1 MNKRIPALPTILI
14 ILFVIAVI
22 VGVAFWIC
30 PEKKTMVPQNTEQ
43 GIHFQD
49 GKYLGYVRRVD
60 VGDRI
65 LVFDDAVWLA
75 GKAGEDAAIEA
86 GHCTPATRSECLPN
100 DYFIKNTTVA
110 DELLLMD
117 QSVLLFMQTWK
128 MEESGEV
135 AARAI
140 GLADFA
146 GLINDRSLHW
156 RQLPYAITVEGGKV
170 TRIEE
175 VYVP

>member
-1 MNKRIPALPTILI
+1 MNKRIPIPLAILI
-14 ILFVIAVI
+14 ILFVITAI
-22 VGVAFWIC
+22 VGVALWIC
-30 PEKKTMVPQNTEQ
+30 PEKKTTVPQITEQ

-49 GKYLGYVRRVD
+49 GKYLGYIHRVD
-60 VGDRI
+60 MGNLI
-65 LVFDDAVWLA
+65 LVFDDAVWLT

-86 GHCTPATRSECLPN
+86 GHCMQATRSECLPN
-100 DYFIKNTTVA
+100 DYFIKNATVA

-135 AARAI
+135 AAREI

-156 RQLPYAITVEGGKV
+156 RQLPYTITVEGGKIM
-170 TRIEE
+170 RIEE
-175 VYVP
+175 IYIP